1 MPQYSLSGFLAS
13 LTSSDLDLLAPHLR
27 SIEMTQGVVLAAANS
42 AFERVYFPSGGSI
55 SLVTTLASGETLE
68 VAMIGHDSFLGPM
81 AALENGVALS
91 DAIVQLPGEA
101 FAMDLP
107 PFRDAARQSS
117 TFRSMI
123 VRHEQALFAQ
133 ALQSA
138 ACCAFHHVE
147 ARLARWLL
155 HANDGI
161 GGGDLLPLTQ
171 EFLGQMLGARR
182 SSVSLVANKLQRAGL
197 IRYSRG
203 RIEIVD
209 LDGLKNAACECYRTI
224 KAHYGVLATPR

>member
-1 MPQYSLSGFLAS
+1 MPEYSLSRFLKS

-27 SIEMTQGVVLAAANS
+27 SIEMTQGVVVAAANS
-42 AFERVYFPSGGSI
+42 ALERVYFPSGGSI
-55 SLVTTLASGETLE
+55 SLVTTLAGGETLE
-68 VAMIGHDSFLGPM
+68 VAMIGLDSFFGPM
-81 AALENGVALS
+81 SALESGVAPS
-91 DAIVQLPGEA
+91 DAIVQLPGDA
-101 FAMDLP
+101 FAMDIQ
-107 PFRDAARQSS
+107 PFRSAARRSP

-138 ACCAFHHVE
+138 ACCAFHTVE

-155 HANDGI
+155 QASDGI

-203 RIEIVD
+203 RIEILD
-209 LDGLKNAACECYRTI
+209 FDGLKNASCECYRAI